1 MNITNIRKIA
11 HTVMVPLAQKIKDAG
26 AHIIFISVVN
36 GPTLAAML
44 IALKEIGMLTTGYD
58 STKLHSN

>member
-1 MNITNIRKIA
+1 MNITNIRTMA
-11 HTVMVPLAQKIKDAG
+11 HTVMVPLAQKLKDAG

-44 IALKEIGMLTTGYD
+44 IALKELGMLTTG
-58 STKLHSN
+58 